1 MSFIS
6 FNLCHQVALPI
17 QESNE
22 PSHFQRHIREKPDF
36 HLNRRLK
43 FMFILKIRLVIKSE
57 GQREGVCAKDHLGA
71 IHVGGDRLLFN
82 KT

>member
-1 MSFIS
+1 
-6 FNLCHQVALPI
+6 
-17 QESNE
+17 
-22 PSHFQRHIREKPDF
+22 
-36 HLNRRLK
+36 
-43 FMFILKIRLVIKSE
+43 MFILKIRLAIKSE